1 MKFVVTRFLQLVVVL
16 LVATFFTYSLTFVAN
31 TPDDVIDKTLGQN
44 AGNETMR
51 DQVRDEFNLDDPFL
65 VRYGKWMGNAA
76 SGDLGYSYS
85 GSAEVT
91 ERLSKGLP
99 RTLSLVFWAQLIAI
113 GLAIPAG
120 IVAAFRANTWIDRG
134 LSSASI
140 MALAI
145 PNYVLAI
152 VLVYFFAVKWD
163 IFDAVSSGN
172 PGFFSLKEL
181 FLPSLALAAGQIAV
195 YMRLLRTDMIAT
207 LQEDFID
214 MARSK
219 GLTSR
224 QILLRHALR
233 PSSLSMVTTIGI
245 NTGAA
250 IGGTVIIEFIFGI
263 NGIGSM
269 LVTSIFQT
277 DLFMTQ
283 GIVAIVAVGFVVA
296 NFVVDLLYAALDPRI
311 SRG

>member
-1 MKFVVTRFLQLVVVL
+1 MKFVAIRLIQLIVVL

-31 TPDDVIDKTLGQN
+31 SPAEVVDKTLGQN
-44 AGNETMR
+44 AGDQRLR
-51 DQVRDEFNLDDPFL
+51 DNVTDEFNLDDPFV
-65 VRYGKWMGNAA
+65 VRYGKWMGSAV

-85 GSAEVT
+85 GRAEVT
-91 ERLSKGLP
+91 SRLAKGLP
-99 RTLSLVFWAQLIAI
+99 RTLSLVFWAQVLAI

-120 IVAAFRANTWIDRG
+120 VIAAFRANTWVDRG
-134 LSSASI
+134 LSGTSI
-140 MALAI
+140 LMLAI

-152 VLVYFFAVKWD
+152 LLVYFFAVQWD
-163 IFDAVSSGN
+163 IFDAVSSGS

-181 FLPSLALAAGQIAV
+181 FLPALALAAGQVAV

-219 GLTSR
+219 GLSSR
-224 QILLRHALR
+224 AILLRHALR
-233 PSSLSMVTTIGI
+233 PSSLSLVTTIGI

-250 IGGTVIIEFIFGI
+250 IGGTVIIEVIFGI
-263 NGIGSM
+263 NGMGSM

-283 GIVAIVAVGFVVA
+283 GIVAVVAVGFVLI
-296 NFVVDLLYAALDPRI
+296 NFIIDLLYATLDPRI